1 VGALRLALVNIPK
14 LLRTL
19 LCRGAGQG
27 GRGVKLP
34 PSTTCSTWR
43 CVVHGRWEAS
53 SGWQNLLLSI
63 DFVLEAGLPSAP
75 AVNVGSIKSNR
86 RDASEEPELSAHP
99 QAVPQALAIPTVG
112 DLVNGKYRVDGTAG
126 TGGMGVVLIA
136 THVELGH
143 RVAIK
148 VLARDEGTNDT
159 AIERFLREGKAAA
172 SLRSDHVV
180 RIYDVGRL
188 ESGVPFMVMELLIG
202 EDLGSYVS
210 THGPVEPAQAVD
222 WILQACNAIAE
233 AHAAGII
240 HRDLKPA
247 NLFLTQ
253 RSDGSDCV
261 KVLDFGISKR
271 LTSPDTDPYQAS
283 LTATRQVVGSPAYMS
298 PEQVRNSRDVDHRVD
313 IWALGMT
320 LYEFLSGRPAF
331 FADTFPAVCAAIAAD
346 APAPLREVVADIP
359 QGLEQIVLQCL
370 EKDPAKRFTSV
381 GDLAAALVPYGPI
394 RAPSAARTRQ
404 PLTSKAGRGQAVE
417 PATLV
422 SADPQGNVGA
432 SGSRGIVRSKSDE
445 SNQTLCSNSFAT
457 DATATKKKGRSALA
471 LLANK
476 RSIWLL
482 LGVIGFAAEVT
493 WKLRSGAGSEAPRA
507 KNTPVVISTR
517 FAIRFES
524 DPSGAGVWEGDRLL
538 GVTPFDYAI
547 EHESVLRNLRS
558 FVVRAPGYAPFAV
571 NQGDSKQ
578 DLVVMA
584 RLALA
589 PAPAPPVNPNPAPI
603 AQGAPHSTRRVTGAS
618 TRNAAPAPNTLPN
631 DIRMQR

>member
-1 VGALRLALVNIPK
+1 
-14 LLRTL
+14 
-19 LCRGAGQG
+19 
-27 GRGVKLP
+27 
-34 PSTTCSTWR
+34 
-43 CVVHGRWEAS
+43 
-53 SGWQNLLLSI
+53 
-63 DFVLEAGLPSAP
+63 
-75 AVNVGSIKSNR
+75 
-86 RDASEEPELSAHP
+86 LSAHP
-99 QAVPQALAIPTVG
+99 QAVPQARAIPSVG
-112 DLVNGKYRVDGTAG
+112 ELVNGKYRVDGTAG
-126 TGGMGVVLIA
+126 TGGMGVVLVA

-148 VLARDEGTNDT
+148 VLAHDEGTNDT
-159 AIERFLREGKAAA
+159 AVERFLREGKAAA

-188 ESGVPFMVMELLIG
+188 ESGVPYMVMELLIG

-210 THGPVEPAQAVD
+210 THGPVETTQAVD

-233 AHAAGII
+233 AHATGII

-271 LTSPDTDPYQAS
+271 LTSPEADPFQAS

-346 APAPLREVVADIP
+346 APVPLREVVPDVA
-359 QGLEQIVLQCL
+359 QGLERIVLQCL
-370 EKDPAKRFTSV
+370 EKDPAKRFASV
-381 GDLAAALVPYGPI
+381 SDLAATLVPYGPI

-404 PLTSKAGRGQAVE
+404 PSTSKAGGGHEVE
-417 PATLV
+417 LATLI
-422 SADPQGNVGA
+422 SADLRGDVRA
-432 SGSRGIVRSKSDE
+432 SGSRGIVRSEKNE
-445 SNQTLCSNSFAT
+445 SNQTLCSNGFAP
-457 DATATKKKGRSALA
+457 DAISTQKSRSALS
-471 LLANK
+471 LLASK
-476 RSIWLL
+476 RSMWLL
-482 LGVIGFAAEVT
+482 FGVIGFTAEVA
-493 WKLRSGAGSEAPRA
+493 WKLRNGAVSETPRTA
-507 KNTPVVISTR
+507 SAPVVVATR

-524 DPSGAGVWEGDRLL
+524 EPSGASVWEGDRLL
-538 GVTPFDYAI
+538 GVTPFDSAL
-547 EHESVLRNLRS
+547 EHESVLRNPRS
-558 FVVRAPGYAPFAV
+558 FVVRADGYAPFAV

-578 DLVVMA
+578 DVVVKA
-584 RLALA
+584 RLM
-589 PAPAPPVNPNPAPI
+589 PAPAPVPSVNPSPAPFV
-603 AQGAPHSTRRVTGAS
+603 QGAPHSARRVTGAS
-618 TRNAAPAPNTLPN
+618 TRSSAQAPNTLPN

>member
-1 VGALRLALVNIPK
+1 M
-14 LLRTL
+14 
-19 LCRGAGQG
+19 
-27 GRGVKLP
+27 
-34 PSTTCSTWR
+34 
-43 CVVHGRWEAS
+43 
-53 SGWQNLLLSI
+53 
-63 DFVLEAGLPSAP
+63 
-75 AVNVGSIKSNR
+75 
-86 RDASEEPELSAHP
+86 SAHP
-99 QAVPQALAIPTVG
+99 QAVPLAPAIPSVG
-112 DLVNGKYRVDGTAG
+112 ELVNGKYRVDGTAG

-148 VLARDEGTNDT
+148 VLAHDEGTNDT

-202 EDLGSYVS
+202 EDLGSYVN
-210 THGPVEPAQAVD
+210 THGPVEPTQAVD

-233 AHAAGII
+233 AHTTGII

-271 LTSPDTDPYQAS
+271 LTSPDADPCQAS
-283 LTATRQVVGSPAYMS
+283 LTATRQIVGSPAYMS

-346 APAPLREVVADIP
+346 APVPLREVVPGIP
-359 QGLEQIVLQCL
+359 QGLEQIVMQCL
-370 EKDPAKRFTSV
+370 EKDPAKRFASV
-381 GDLAAALVPYGPI
+381 SDLTATLVPYGPM
-394 RAPSAARTRQ
+394 RAPSVARTWQ
-404 PLTSKAGRGQAVE
+404 PSTSKTDGAHEVE
-417 PATLV
+417 PATLI
-422 SADPQGNVGA
+422 SADLRGDVGA
-432 SGSRGIVRSKSDE
+432 SGSRGIVRLETDE
-445 SNQTLCSNSFAT
+445 SNQTLCSNSFAP
-457 DATATKKKGRSALA
+457 DAISSKKGRSALS
-471 LLANK
+471 LLASK

-482 LGVIGFAAEVT
+482 LGVIGFAAEVA
-493 WKLRSGAGSEAPRA
+493 WKFRSGAVSETSRAETAPA
-507 KNTPVVISTR
+507 IVSTR

-524 DPSGAGVWEGDRLL
+524 EPSGASVWEGDRLL

-558 FVVRAPGYAPFAV
+558 FVVRAEGYTPFAV

-578 DLVVMA
+578 NVVVMA
-584 RLALA
+584 RLV
-589 PAPAPPVNPNPAPI
+589 PAPAPVSSVNPSPAPMV
-603 AQGAPHSTRRVTGAS
+603 QGAPHSTRRVTGAS
-618 TRNAAPAPNTLPN
+618 TRNAAQAPNTLPN

>member
-1 VGALRLALVNIPK
+1 M
-14 LLRTL
+14 
-19 LCRGAGQG
+19 
-27 GRGVKLP
+27 
-34 PSTTCSTWR
+34 
-43 CVVHGRWEAS
+43 
-53 SGWQNLLLSI
+53 
-63 DFVLEAGLPSAP
+63 
-75 AVNVGSIKSNR
+75 
-86 RDASEEPELSAHP
+86 SAHP
-99 QAVPQALAIPTVG
+99 QAVPLAPAIPSIG
-112 DLVNGKYRVDGTAG
+112 EIVNGKYRVDGTAG

-148 VLARDEGTNDT
+148 VLSSAEGTNDT
-159 AIERFLREGKAAA
+159 AVERFLREGRAAA

-210 THGPVEPAQAVD
+210 AHGPVEPTQAVD

-233 AHAAGII
+233 AHTTGII

-271 LTSPDTDPYQAS
+271 LTSPDSDPCQAN
-283 LTATRQVVGSPAYMS
+283 LTATRQIIGSPAYMS

-346 APAPLREVVADIP
+346 EPLPLREVVADIP
-359 QGLEQIVLQCL
+359 QGLERIVLQCL
-370 EKDPAKRFTSV
+370 EKDPAKRFASV
-381 GDLAAALVPYGPI
+381 SDLAATLLPYGPM
-394 RAPSAARTRQ
+394 RAASVARTRH
-404 PLTSKAGRGQAVE
+404 PSASKADVGQEVE
-417 PATLV
+417 PATLI
-422 SADPQGNVGA
+422 SAKIPGDVGA
-432 SGSRGIVRSKSDE
+432 SGPRGIVRSEGVE
-445 SNQTLCSNSFAT
+445 SNQTLCSNSFAPN
-457 DATATKKKGRSALA
+457 ATAAKKGRSTLT
-471 LLANK
+471 LLASK

-482 LGVIGFAAEVT
+482 LGVVGFAAEVA
-493 WKLRSGAGSEAPRA
+493 WKLRSGAMTEKPRA
-507 KNTPVVISTR
+507 ENSPAVVSSR

-524 DPSGAGVWEGDRLL
+524 EPSSASVWEADRLL

-547 EHESVLRNLRS
+547 EHESVLRNPRS
-558 FVVRAPGYAPFAV
+558 FVVRAQGFAPFTV
-571 NQGDSKQ
+571 NQGDSRQ
-578 DLVVMA
+578 DVVVMA
-584 RLALA
+584 RLV
-589 PAPAPPVNPNPAPI
+589 PAADPMVPTAKPNPSPVERV
-603 AQGAPHSTRRVTGAS
+603 APHSTRRVTGAS
-618 TRNAAPAPNTLPN
+618 PRNTAQPPNTLPS
-631 DIRMQR
+631 DIRMER